1 MRAAD
6 RAIRVHQRA
15 KRLASTFAHQ
25 NNLPHLPVPQLAD
38 TILRFRSTVEP
49 LLPQHEQAGFKS
61 ACEAF
66 LASPATQKLQER
78 LLRRAGREVNWLEKL
93 WDSAVYLDAN
103 LPTPLH
109 YNFFLRAALP
119 SVASAE
125 EQVLPAV
132 GRAANAED
140 DLAAGIARCVGAAAV
155 AVRSML
161 AFRAALYAGAL
172 PPSTERGNPIDMNQF
187 ARLFGHARVPGH
199 SGDVNVCHG
208 PLPEG
213 MSPHF
218 RTEHRAPS
226 EHIVV
231 TCRGHYY
238 SVNVSDG
245 AGGPASAAVIAER
258 LAAVCTSACALG
270 YASFFVGALTALPRR
285 HWAAVRE
292 RLSAAAPV
300 NAASLQEID
309 SAIWVLNLD
318 FLWRHGSAPEFGRYG
333 ALSNGRR
340 AHAGSVLFAPE
351 SPHAPAL
358 SHELGRLHHER
369 SAAAASE
376 GLLTLESRH
385 FLHGRGDASDRY
397 FDKHQLSVTGD
408 GAMAVLIEHSS
419 CDGGTARRVMRFMSR
434 AAQAAAEAASGN
446 PETAAD
452 GAAAYAAEASTPE
465 PAAADD
471 SEIGLPPVSELS
483 VSHAA
488 LFELARKALRATD
501 DSIDSIGAG
510 AFGGAATASGTGIP
524 HSQLEAVKQL
534 QWRVPPGLMVEAAAA
549 SARYVAETSALRART
564 LVVEGAGTSSW
575 KSAGLAPD
583 AVLQMA
589 LQLTHQRLHGFP
601 APTYESVSTQRFA
614 HGRTETARS
623 CSAAS
628 VAFASSFQWP
638 PRSAEHV
645 QAMRWLLADACK
657 THVEYVQAAAA
668 GKGVDRH
675 MLGLRAMA
683 AGIPGSAGKDSE
695 AVPLPALFTHPAFEL
710 SKHWRLSTSNCG
722 GEGISLFGFGPVERD
737 GYGIG
742 YCLTP
747 DSAVLSVTAWRPE
760 ASERAPSALMP
771 VSAASY
777 AAHPDAFADAMHQSL
792 QEIRALLASARD
804 A

>member
-1 MRAAD
+1 MRPGSRMRFLA
-6 RAIRVHQRA
+6 RF
-15 KRLASTFAHQ
+15 ASTFAHQ
-25 NNLPHLPVPQLAD
+25 RALPHLPVPQLAD
-38 TILRFRSTVEP
+38 TISRFRSTVEP
-49 LLPQHEQAGFKS
+49 LLPQHEQPGFKA

-66 LASPATQKLQER
+66 LASPATQTLQER
-78 LLRRAGREVNWLEKL
+78 LTRRAGRELNWLEKI
-93 WDSAVYLDAN
+93 WDSTVYLDPT
-103 LPTPLH
+103 LPLPLH

-119 SVASAE
+119 SPASSE
-125 EQVLPAV
+125 EQGLPAV

-155 AVRSML
+155 AARAML
-161 AFRAALYAGAL
+161 SFRAALFAGSL

-187 ARLFGHARVPGH
+187 ARLFGHARIPGD
-199 SGDVNVCHG
+199 SGDSNLCHG

-213 MSPHF
+213 MRPHF
-218 RTEHRAPS
+218 RTEHRAPA

-231 TCRGHYY
+231 TCRGHYFK
-238 SVNVSDG
+238 VDVSDG
-245 AGGPASAAVIAER
+245 AGGTASAAAIAER
-258 LAAVCTSACALG
+258 LVAVCTSACALG

-285 HWAAVRE
+285 QWAAVRG
-292 RLSAAAPV
+292 RLSSAASA
-300 NAASLQEID
+300 NAASLSDID

-351 SPHAPAL
+351 SPHAPTL

-419 CDGGTARRVMRFMSR
+419 CDGGTARRVVRYMAR
-434 AAQAAAEAASGN
+434 AAQAAADASSDGTLADDST
-446 PETAAD
+446 TASVVAD
-452 GAAAYAAEASTPE
+452 GGDSAAPE

-471 SEIGLPPVSELS
+471 AEIALPHVSELT
-483 VSHAA
+483 VSHLA
-488 LFELARKALRATD
+488 LFELARRALRTSEDGAEGTAAAD
-501 DSIDSIGAG
+501 TAGSAAAIPASLRASIRR
-510 AFGGAATASGTGIP
+510 
-524 HSQLEAVKQL
+524 LE
-534 QWRVPPGLMVEAAAA
+534 WRVPPGLMVEAAAA
-549 SARYVAETSALRART
+549 SARYLAETSALRART
-564 LVVEGAGTSSW
+564 LVVEGAGTSAW
-575 KSAGLAPD
+575 KAAGLAPD

-628 VAFASSFQWP
+628 VAFATSFQWP

-675 MLGLRAMA
+675 LLGLRAMA
-683 AGIPGSAGKDSE
+683 AGFPGESGRDSAP
-695 AVPLPALFTHPAFEL
+695 VPLPSLFAHPAFEL

-760 ASERAPSALMP
+760 ASARAPSALLP

-792 QEIRALLASARD
+792 HEIRALLASARGT
-804 A
+804 